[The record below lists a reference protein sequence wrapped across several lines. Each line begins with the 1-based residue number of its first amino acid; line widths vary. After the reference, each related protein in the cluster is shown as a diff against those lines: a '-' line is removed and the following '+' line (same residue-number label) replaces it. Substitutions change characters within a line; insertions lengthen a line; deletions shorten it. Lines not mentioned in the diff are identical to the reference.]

1 MQQKMMQQ
9 VESMQVGLALQLAVS
24 FLLAGGIALGT
35 AYLMGSIGIQQPV
48 VSMLAMVA
56 AGVAGLLLTLNIQ
69 YSLYQAHLALAR
81 LVGGS
86 PVEEDGDLRWRWPL
100 TPLFAQLH
108 VLKQHMSEL
117 LQRERLGAEYRDQ
130 LLRQAGEA
138 AAQEERNRLARDLH
152 DSIKQQLFG
161 ISMRVAAAQARA
173 EGSPGEA
180 NVVLADIQRS
190 AQEAQVEMQA
200 LLQQLRPAPLES
212 MGLVESLRIQAQAL
226 GYRTDAQV
234 SVELSAL
241 PPEERLPPGTQEMVF
256 RIVQEAF
263 SNIARHARAHHV
275 WLNLYTGDEALH
287 VEVRDDGQ
295 GFEVATNR
303 SGMGL
308 PNMRERAASLGG
320 TIDMQTTS
328 GEGTILHLHI
338 PFVGPLV
345 AQENAG
351 VEAEITASLEQARKY
366 LQFGL
371 EAAGLAATLILLDIP
386 FVAIGLALVVAL
398 CMYIQARRY
407 STQVALATG
416 STSVPRLSL
425 RYREHE
431 LLFSI
436 LALGCLCIWYVPS
449 MQHTWPVRLNT
460 WFLLALFLALAG
472 FALIELVQSYRV
484 LERYYAVLPWPE
496 LAHKTAQG
504 RKTVKGSSRLW
515 LLVVVLAVFF
525 GSLTLVFPPTIP
537 EQWASDAALAILIC
551 WPLLNLLEYIQTVHW
566 QSVPVRNGEDRH
578 GAHNG

>member
-1 MQQKMMQQ
+1 MQQKTMQQ
-9 VESMQVGLALQLAVS
+9 VESMQVGLALQLVVS
-24 FLLAGGIALGT
+24 FLLAGGIALGV
-35 AYLMGSIGIQQPV
+35 ASLADSIGIQQPV
-48 VSMLAMVA
+48 VSILAMVV

-69 YSLYQAHLALAR
+69 YSLYLAHLALAR

-86 PVEEDGDLRWRWPL
+86 PVEEDGALRWRWPL

-108 VLKQHMSEL
+108 VLKQHTREL
-117 LQRERLGAEYRDQ
+117 LQRERLGSEYRDQ
-130 LLRQAGEA
+130 LLRQASEA

-161 ISMRVAAAQARA
+161 ISMRVAAAQART
-173 EGSPGEA
+173 EDGPGEA
-180 NVVLADIQRS
+180 GVVLADIQRS

-200 LLQQLRPAPLES
+200 LLQQLRPAPLENV
-212 MGLVESLRIQAQAL
+212 GLVEALRIQAQAL

-275 WLNLYTGDEALH
+275 WLSLYTWDEALH

-295 GFEVATNR
+295 GFEVATSQ

-328 GEGTILHLHI
+328 GAGTILHLHI
-338 PFVGPLV
+338 PFVAPLV
-345 AQENAG
+345 KQENAV
-351 VEAEITASLEQARKY
+351 VEAEITTSMEQAGKY

-371 EAAGLAATLILLDIP
+371 EAAGLAGALILLDIP

-407 STQVALATG
+407 STRVVLAAG
-416 STSVPRLSL
+416 STNVQRFSL

-436 LALGCLCIWYVPS
+436 LALSCLCIWYLPS
-449 MQHTWPVRLNT
+449 VQHTWPVRLNI
-460 WFLLALFLALAG
+460 WALLALSLALAG

-484 LERYYAVLPWPE
+484 LERYYAVSAWSE
-496 LAHKTAQG
+496 LVNEMVQRRNGVKRSAQF
-504 RKTVKGSSRLW
+504 W
-515 LLVVVLAVFF
+515 LLVVVLSFFF
-525 GSLTLVFPPTIP
+525 GPLTLAFPPLTLA
-537 EQWASDAALAILIC
+537 QWVSDAQLAILIC
-551 WPLLNLLEYIQTVHW
+551 WPLLNLVEYIQTVHW
-566 QSVPVRNGEDRH
+566 QSMPVRNGEDRH